1 MPKATLRSD
10 IAKVMLMGQI
20 RVHSKVKHPHIC
32 NFDAFFEDE
41 FCIYILLE
49 YCPHKT
55 LHHMLRQRKKL
66 TEFEVRYFM
75 LQLF

>member
-32 NFDAFFEDE
+32 NSDGFFEDE

-55 LHHMLRQRKKL
+55 LQHMLRQRKRL
-66 TEFEVRYFM
+66 SEFEVRYFM